1 MMLNE
6 RCEFGEGKITR
17 QQLNS
22 LERALDQLFASLG
35 IEVEFTKHFF
45 DRVNHERNKRQITLC
60 ELSQL
65 FSNLYKKFGLHL
77 QQIGDTKEVDEVV
90 KSVSTN
96 INIPFHIKWN
106 PRKREIELI
115 AKTIMRK
122 KDFKTRTK
130 VLRVESYKQFM
141 KRQG

>member
-35 IEVEFTKHFF
+35 IEIEFTKHFF

-65 FSNLYKKFGLHL
+65 FSSLYKKFGLHL